1 MAYIAIKQNIKACAQ
16 QLLERFNGEVPQT
29 RDELVSWRGEKTANV
44 VMGDAFGEPAFAVD
58 THVERVSKRL
68 RICKLN
74 ANVTEVEQ
82 TQCVKFRRT
91 LGENAPYH
99 DFLLALSLPSKSA

>member
-1 MAYIAIKQNIKACAQ
+1 MRTTT
-16 QLLERFNGEVPQT
+16 LERFNGEVPQT
-29 RDELVSWRGEKTANV
+29 RDELVSLPGVGRKTANV

-82 TQCVKFRRT
+82 TLMRKVPKRT

-99 DFLLALSLPSKSA
+99 DFLWALSLPSKSA

>member
-1 MAYIAIKQNIKACAQ
+1 
-16 QLLERFNGEVPQT
+16 
-29 RDELVSWRGEKTANV
+29 
-44 VMGDAFGEPAFAVD
+44 MGDAFGEPAFAD

-82 TQCVKFRRT
+82 TLMRKVPKELWVKTHHTMIF
-91 LGENAPYH
+91 
-99 DFLLALSLPSKSA
+99 FWALSLPSKSA

>member
-1 MAYIAIKQNIKACAQ
+1 
-16 QLLERFNGEVPQT
+16 
-29 RDELVSWRGEKTANV
+29 
-44 VMGDAFGEPAFAVD
+44 MGDAFGEPAFAVD

-82 TQCVKFRRT
+82 TLMRKVRKNS
-91 LGENAPYH
+91 G
-99 DFLLALSLPSKSA
+99 